1 MKKLVAL
8 LLLILSIGIIY
19 WWRLPSTVKGPSSGQ
34 KFEYIVRISGDG
46 DSSDALPMIIA
57 LHGNG
62 DVPANFFD
70 TLLKDFNYPAR
81 FIVMRGLIDVPSSFL
96 SGRGWPMDDKELSK
110 CGDDMAD
117 AVSVLLERYPTKG
130 QPLVLGF
137 SSGAFVAYYLAAF
150 HADRFSY
157 IFPISGR
164 LSGNLLT
171 AKTVSHDNG
180 ARVIALHSKGD
191 GIITFSSGI
200 AAVESLKKIGLNAEM
215 VTFDGGHTDI
225 FRSGK
230 PILLNHLSDAVNEI
244 AP

>member
-8 LLLILSIGIIY
+8 LLFILFIGIIY
-19 WWRLPSTVKGPSSGQ
+19 WWRLPSTVKGPSSEQ
-34 KFEYIVRISGDG
+34 KFEYIVRISGNG

-62 DVPANFFD
+62 DIPGNFYD

-81 FIVMRGLIDVPSSFL
+81 FIVMKGLIDVPSSFL

-110 CGDDMAD
+110 CGEEMAD
-117 AVSVLLERYPTKG
+117 AISVLLERYPTKG
-130 QPLVLGF
+130 RPVVLGF

-171 AKTVSHDNG
+171 AKKVSHDDD
-180 ARVIALHSKGD
+180 AKVIAFHSKGD
-191 GIITFSSGI
+191 GIIAFSSGA
-200 AAVESLKKIGLNAEM
+200 AAVESLKQIGLDAEM

-230 PILLNHLSDAVNEI
+230 EILLNHLSDAVNEI
-244 AP
+244 SP

>member
-62 DVPANFFD
+62 DVPENFFD
-70 TLLKDFNYPAR
+70 TLLKDFSYPVR
-81 FIVMRGLIDVPSSFL
+81 FIVMRGTIDVPSSFL
-96 SGRGWPMDDKELSK
+96 SGRGWPMDDRDLSK
-110 CGDDMAD
+110 CGEDMAD
-117 AVSVLLERYPTKG
+117 AISVLLERYPTKG
-130 QPLVLGF
+130 EPLVLGF

-150 HADRFSY
+150 HADQFSY

-180 ARVIALHSKGD
+180 ARVIAFHSKGD
-191 GIITFSSGI
+191 GIIAFSSGT

-215 VTFDGGHTDI
+215 VTFDGGHVDI
-225 FRSGK
+225 FMSGK
-230 PILLNHLSDAVNEI
+230 PILLNHLSDAVNEV